1 MFLYIERKKSFFIY
15 CVIYDK
21 TIIHLGVDE
30 SVNICHAALR
40 LGKYPPLVTSALVNN
55 R

>member
-15 CVIYDK
+15 CVIDDK

-40 LGKYPPLVTSALVNN
+40 LGKYPPIVTSALVNN

>member
-15 CVIYDK
+15 CVIDDK
-21 TIIHLGVDE
+21 AIIHLGVDE

>member
-15 CVIYDK
+15 CVVDDK

-40 LGKYPPLVTSALVNN
+40 LGKNPPLVTSALVNN

>member
-15 CVIYDK
+15 CVIDDK